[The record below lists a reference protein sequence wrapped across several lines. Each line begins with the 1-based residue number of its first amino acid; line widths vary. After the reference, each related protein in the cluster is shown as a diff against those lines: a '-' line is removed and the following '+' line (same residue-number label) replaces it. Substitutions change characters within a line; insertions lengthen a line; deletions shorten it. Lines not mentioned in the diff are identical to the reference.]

1 MVQTVL
7 YWLKFKIDFKGSIQ
21 KLLSDKKIN
30 RKARKIFIQ
39 FVLSKHK
46 VRKPLSLT
54 LRKSLRSLRLND
66 YPLQTKIFF
75 SIFKIPTIIKKQIKC
90 YIATLFQ
97 YFLIH

>member
-1 MVQTVL
+1 MAQTVF
-7 YWLKFKIDFKGSIQ
+7 YWLKFNIDFKGSIQ

-30 RKARKIFIQ
+30 CKARKIFIQ

-46 VRKPLSLT
+46 VRKALSLT
-54 LRKSLRSLRLND
+54 LLKSLRLND

>member
-1 MVQTVL
+1 MEQTVF
-7 YWLKFKIDFKGSIQ
+7 YWLKFNIDFKGSIQ

-46 VRKPLSLT
+46 VRKALSLT
-54 LRKSLRSLRLND
+54 LRKSLRLND